1 MINLPWKRACSRFA
15 WFWPFSVVFIS
26 NFKLKTSC
34 FPVKCPQNDHS
45 DHCFPYEINWC
56 HWVPFWWYKY
66 IRMIQMIEMPFPEFF
81 VLLQKTLAA
90 HISAPRRGTVAV
102 QYSKSSSGV
111 PLCTQ
116 TSSWP
121 WGSIIRAPEPQK
133 WGRFENFQIFKISHF
148 WPKNQFFGI
157 QKAVNGWRTSLSSI
171 IHWKYAVGGQNWWK
185 NCQFTGFFHF
195 FPFFLHFFQ
204 FFWFLT
210 TSEVEIQCK
219 KHSEIDIW
227 IFWEDFEVENQIWGE
242 YKKDA
247 HASVRLVKFWVF
259 DFGALV
265 WIFLEIFCHFSAQN

>member
-1 MINLPWKRACSRFA
+1 MPYWVLLSLTSPYWAICMINLPWKRACSRFA
-15 WFWPFSVVFIS
+15 WFWPFSVVFLS

-34 FPVKCPQNDHS
+34 FPVKCPQNDNS

-90 HISAPRRGTVAV
+90 HISAPRRGTEAV

-133 WGRFENFQIFKISHF
+133 WARFENFKISKF
-148 WPKNQFFGI
+148 PIFDPKTNF
-157 QKAVNGWRTSLSSI
+157 L
-171 IHWKYAVGGQNWWK
+171 
-185 NCQFTGFFHF
+185 GF
-195 FPFFLHFFQ
+195 
-204 FFWFLT
+204 
-210 TSEVEIQCK
+210 K
-219 KHSEIDIW
+219 K
-227 IFWEDFEVENQIWGE
+227 
-242 YKKDA
+242 
-247 HASVRLVKFWVF
+247 L
-259 DFGALV
+259 
-265 WIFLEIFCHFSAQN
+265 

>member
-1 MINLPWKRACSRFA
+1 
-15 WFWPFSVVFIS
+15 
-26 NFKLKTSC
+26 
-34 FPVKCPQNDHS
+34 
-45 DHCFPYEINWC
+45 
-56 HWVPFWWYKY
+56 
-66 IRMIQMIEMPFPEFF
+66 MIEMHFPEFF

-148 WPKNQFFGI
+148 WPKKQFFGI

-219 KHSEIDIW
+219 KYSEIDIW